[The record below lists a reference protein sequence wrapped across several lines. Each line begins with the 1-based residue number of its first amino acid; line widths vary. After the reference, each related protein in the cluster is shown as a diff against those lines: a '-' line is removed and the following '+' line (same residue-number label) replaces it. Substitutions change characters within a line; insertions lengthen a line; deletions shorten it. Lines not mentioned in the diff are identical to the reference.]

1 VSSVVAVSAF
11 EFLGREPLTAER
23 GGSGRAGLAT
33 LQYESSGFILQ
44 CMRRACEPLLA
55 EYLAGFPCV
64 AVIGPRQCGKTTLAG
79 LLPAGWRRFDLEKA
93 SDRDLVARDPDL
105 FLRLHPR
112 QVVIDEAQLLP
123 DLFPALRVAIDAERS
138 SAGRFV
144 ITGSSSPALLRH
156 VSETLA
162 GRIATIELAPFSWS
176 EVHPSPERPAFVDLL
191 ADRSTTAARFLALR
205 ARGDIR
211 QVHDYWLRGGYPE
224 PWLKPAARFGAT
236 WMSHYVKT
244 YVERDIG
251 RLFPGLDQD
260 RFRLF
265 LQHLAGLSGTIINN
279 SDVARGLGVSPPTAR
294 DYFEIA
300 HGTFLWRRL
309 PPYVKQA
316 TKRLVKHSK
325 GHLRDSGLLH
335 RLLHLTTLDAL
346 LGHPQAGRS
355 WEAMVSEEV
364 LRQLEWQGLDCGA
377 FFYRTAAGAEID
389 LVLEGDIGLVPIEI
403 KSTHMIDRR
412 RLAALREFV
421 AERRCRYGLV
431 ITNDSEPR
439 LLDEAIVA
447 VPFSHL

>member
-1 VSSVVAVSAF
+1 MDQKTQNSKHF
-11 EFLGREPLTAER
+11 
-23 GGSGRAGLAT
+23 T
-33 LQYESSGFILQ
+33 LHSETCGFIMQ
-44 CMRRACEPLLA
+44 GMQRDCQQLLY
-55 EYLAGFPCV
+55 EYLDGFPCV
-64 AVIGPRQCGKTTLAG
+64 AIVGPRQCGKTTLAG
-79 LLPAGWRRFDLEKA
+79 SLAADWRRFDLERA
-93 SDRDLVARDPDL
+93 RDRDLIARDPDL

-123 DLFPALRVAIDAERS
+123 DLFPALRVAIDADRS

-144 ITGSSSPALLRH
+144 ITGSSSPTLMRH

-176 EVHPSPERPAFVDLL
+176 EVHPRADGPRFADLL
-191 ADRSTTAARFLALR
+191 ADRSATAAQFIGLR

-224 PWLKPAARFGAT
+224 PWLKTGARFRAT
-236 WMSHYVKT
+236 WMSQYIKT

-279 SDVARGLGVSPPTAR
+279 ADVARGLGVSPPTAR

-309 PPYVKQA
+309 PPYVNQA
-316 TKRLVKHSK
+316 TKRLVKHAK

-335 RLLHLTTLDAL
+335 RLLHLADLDDL

-355 WEAMVSEEV
+355 WEAMVSEEI
-364 LRQLEWQGLDCGA
+364 LRQLEWRGLDCDA
-377 FFYRTAAGAEID
+377 FFYRTSAGAEID
-389 LVLEGDIGLVPIEI
+389 LILEGDVGLVPIEI
-403 KSTHMIDRR
+403 KYANAIDRR
-412 RLAALREFV
+412 RLAVLRDFV

>member
-1 VSSVVAVSAF
+1 MPAGDGWSMATGA
-11 EFLGREPLTAER
+11 GTA
-23 GGSGRAGLAT
+23 LKT
-33 LQYESSGFILQ
+33 LHIETIGFIMQ
-44 CMRRACEPLLA
+44 GMKRACEPLLS
-55 EYLAGFPCV
+55 EYLADFPCV
-64 AVIGPRQCGKTTLAG
+64 AIIGPRQCGKTTLAG
-79 LLPAGWRRFDLEKA
+79 SLPAAWRRFDLEKA
-93 SDRDLVARDPDL
+93 SDRDLVARDPEL
-105 FLRLHPR
+105 FLRLNPR

-123 DLFPALRVAIDAERS
+123 DLFPALRVAIDADRS
-138 SAGRFV
+138 LAGRFV
-144 ITGSSSPALLRH
+144 ITGSSSPSLLRH

-176 EVHPSPERPAFVDLL
+176 EVHPPPDGPSFADLL
-191 ADRSTTAARFLALR
+191 ADRSATAAGFLALR
-205 ARGDIR
+205 ARGDIG

-224 PWLKPAARFGAT
+224 PWLKPGPRFQAT
-236 WMSHYVKT
+236 WMSQYVKT

-251 RLFPGLDQD
+251 RLFPGLDRD

-265 LQHLAGLSGTIINN
+265 LQHLAGLSGTIINH
-279 SDVARGLGVSPPTAR
+279 SDVARGLCVSPPTAR

-309 PPYVKQA
+309 PPYVKHA

-335 RLLHLTTLDAL
+335 RLLHLADLDSL

-355 WEAMVSEEV
+355 WEAMVSEEI
-364 LRQLEWQGLDCGA
+364 LRQLEWRGLDCGG
-377 FFYRTAAGAEID
+377 FFYRTSAGAEID
-389 LVLEGDIGLVPIEI
+389 LVLEGDVGLVPIEI
-403 KSTHMIDRR
+403 KYSSSIDRR

-431 ITNDSEPR
+431 ITNDSQPR
-439 LLDEAIVA
+439 LLDEAIVS

>member
-1 VSSVVAVSAF
+1 MSCATECISPEVHDHDIAVSA
-11 EFLGREPLTAER
+11 
-23 GGSGRAGLAT
+23 
-33 LQYESSGFILQ
+33 LQFKSDFFIMQ
-44 CMRRACEPLLA
+44 GMKRACEPLLA
-55 EYLAGFPCV
+55 EYLADFPCV
-64 AVIGPRQCGKTTLAG
+64 AIIGPRQCGKTTLAG
-79 LLPAGWRRFDLEKA
+79 SLPVAWRRFDLEKA
-93 SDRDLVARDPDL
+93 SDRDLVARDPEL
-105 FLRLHPR
+105 FLRLNPR

-123 DLFPALRVAIDAERS
+123 DLFPALRVAIDADRP

-144 ITGSSSPALLRH
+144 ITGSSSPSLLRH
-156 VSETLA
+156 MSETLA

-176 EVHPSPERPAFVDLL
+176 EVHPAPEGPSFADLL
-191 ADRSTTAARFLALR
+191 ADRSATAARFLALR
-205 ARGDIR
+205 ARGEIR

-224 PWLKPAARFGAT
+224 PWLKPGSRFRAA
-236 WMSHYVKT
+236 WMSQYVKT

-251 RLFPGLDQD
+251 RLFPGLHQD

-265 LQHLAGLSGTIINN
+265 LQHLAGLSGTIINH

-309 PPYVKQA
+309 PPYVKQT

-335 RLLHLTTLDAL
+335 RLLHLADLDAL

-355 WEAMVSEEV
+355 WEAMVTEEI
-364 LRQLEWQGLDCGA
+364 LRQLEWRGLDCGA
-377 FFYRTAAGAEID
+377 FFYRTSAGAEID
-389 LVLEGDIGLVPIEI
+389 LVLEGDVGLVPIEI
-403 KSTHMIDRR
+403 KYTQTIDRR

-421 AERRCRYGLV
+421 ADRGCRYGLV
-431 ITNDSEPR
+431 ITNDSQPR

-447 VPFSHL
+447 VPFSHV